1 MNIFLIVACDNQ
13 NALKIQVLA
22 LKLKDPTENFL
33 KTDF

>member
-13 NALKIQVLA
+13 NALKIQVSTST
-22 LKLKDPTENFL
+22 DPTENFL